1 MAMQEPGPRVIRDE
15 PEGDIVCPGADTDGV
30 STDRVV
36 EVVCRTACDSYDI
49 ERMLHMYIHSDISR
63 QLISVRKE
71 IILN

>member
-1 MAMQEPGPRVIRDE
+1 MAMQEPGARVIRDE
-15 PEGDIVCPGADTDGV
+15 PEGDIVCPGADADGV

-49 ERMLHMYIHSDISR
+49 KSMLYMYIHSDISR

-71 IILN
+71 IILS